1 MLAPIQTGGVAITR
15 GCKLPAKYVIHT
27 AGPVYSN
34 RNKEESRTLLR
45 SAYIESMKLAEK
57 NHCESIAFSLISSE
71 IYDYPKDEAL
81 EVAQQSIGE
90 LLQDHDMDVYLAV
103 FDKSSFQ
110 IGEVLWNATS
120 TNTM

>member
-1 MLAPIQTGGVAITR
+1 M
-15 GCKLPAKYVIHT
+15 IHT
-27 AGPVYSN
+27 AGPVYNS

-45 SAYIESMKLAEK
+45 SAYIESLKLAEK
-57 NHCESIAFSLISSE
+57 NHCESIAFSLISSG
-71 IYDYPKDEAL
+71 ICDYPKDEAL

-110 IGEVLWNATS
+110 IGEVLLNATS